1 MTISASSYICSF
13 LTRTQ
18 SIGLGPA
25 VVTSLKLLS
34 VKTIFKYYYIL
45 SWEGY
50 MKRGLIIQPITWGL
64 VPLGKGGDREWG
76 KGYWNGTQQL

>member
-1 MTISASSYICSF
+1 
-13 LTRTQ
+13 
-18 SIGLGPA
+18 
-25 VVTSLKLLS
+25 
-34 VKTIFKYYYIL
+34 
-45 SWEGY
+45 